1 MTRAA
6 TDIRNEMTI
15 LFERNKEIQQELS
28 RLSADQVEHYMLS
41 LELADI
47 RDNLKMLRE
56 DFQNQ
61 VEWDNQ
67 NISDK

>member
-1 MTRAA
+1 MTRTA

-56 DFQNQ
+56 DFQTQ